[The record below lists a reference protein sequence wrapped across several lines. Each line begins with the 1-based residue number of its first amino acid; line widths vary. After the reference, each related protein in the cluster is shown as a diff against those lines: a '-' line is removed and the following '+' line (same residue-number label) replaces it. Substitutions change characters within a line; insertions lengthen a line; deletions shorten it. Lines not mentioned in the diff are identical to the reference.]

1 VVSEGAG
8 TTDGAATRNGGTGAT
23 ARLAVA
29 LLVALTFVAV
39 QLAMAQPGSASTGV
53 PCPQTGNE
61 IVATDQA
68 AYAPGDLVHVSGM
81 GYAADCDV
89 TVKVTRPD
97 GSVVTGDGSSTP
109 GSDSVTTD
117 LFGGLSYD
125 YQLQSSPAVQG
136 TYVVDVLGSADV
148 VLARTTFLDAPK
160 INFSAAPS
168 PVLASTGRVIALE
181 VTNTNGSTFPTS
193 DTDNIRC
200 VKVTFPVGFTPLS
213 VVGTA
218 TTRAGQTWTASVSGQ
233 VVTALASNATS
244 DQVYRQE
251 SVLLQVATTTPAAG
265 NSSITAVG
273 WNDTG
278 CSVASDSKN
287 ASVSVEGADANSYTA
302 AATPGSTPWNASRTY
317 TVSLTNT
324 SSPANP
330 ASKAKVYVPIGFTVD
345 TGQPITATPSGNAVC
360 GKANGAW
367 LPDGTLLSDGR
378 LNFKSAGNST
388 DLCSGA
394 TLNVTFTATSPVSGS
409 GPYTWVTEL
418 TTGQGFLL
426 TGTQPTV
433 TIDNTPPTVTINQA
447 SGQNDPTNAS
457 PINFTVVFSESVTG
471 FTGSDVTL
479 SGTAGATTA
488 TVTGSGTTYNVAV
501 SGMTSNGTVI
511 VTVPAGSNS
520 PSTSGAQDAAG
531 NGNSASTS
539 SDNTVTYDTTKPSVT
554 INQAGTQNDPTN
566 ASPINFTV
574 VFSESVT
581 GFTGSDVTL
590 SGTAGATTA
599 TVTGS
604 GTTYNVAVSGMS
616 SRGTVVASIPVGA
629 DSPSTTGAQDAAG
642 NGNVA
647 STSTDNMVTW
657 DRVPTASAQSV
668 TTAEDTPKV
677 VTLSSSDPDNDNQ
690 SFSIVSG
697 PSNGTLGSVGPVSCT
712 GTGPRN
718 CSADITYTPAADY
731 NGADS
736 FTFKTNDGLF
746 DSNTATVSVTVTEV
760 NDAPSAGDDTRG
772 PVAEDGSLTFSAA
785 GLTGND
791 SAGPG
796 NESSQTLTVT
806 AVSATPD
813 THGTVSLVAGDI
825 TYTPAADYNG
835 PASFDYT
842 VRDNGTTNGTDDFKS
857 DTGSVSVTV
866 TEVNDAPSAGDD
878 TRGPVAEDGSLT
890 FSAAGLTGN
899 DSAGPGNESSQTLT
913 VTAVSATPD
922 THGTVSLVA
931 GDITYTPAADYNGP
945 ASFDYT
951 VRDNGTTNG
960 TDDFKSDTG
969 SVSVTVDPV
978 NDQPSALATPDSLS
992 VNEGGSDTTTLSGSD
1007 VETGAGDLTFTITHA
1022 PAHGTLVHAATT
1034 PGDGDTFTGSPQD
1047 VTYTASSNYHGADN
1061 FKFTVTDTGDP
1072 AGCSAAPCDD
1082 PVTSSEVTVPIT
1094 VNDVTAPSIS
1104 LDQPADGTNTHDAT
1118 PTFSGAAG
1126 THFGDSATVYVDIY
1140 AGGTASGTPVQ
1151 TLSTPRDSGTGSYA
1165 VDSATL
1171 ADGTYTAK
1179 ARQSDDSTHRG
1190 YSSANT
1196 FVVDTVKPT
1205 SKATSPAI
1213 TNQTMFSVG
1222 YTDLGDASPSSGF
1235 DKVEIYVKTPGSST
1249 YDPTPA
1255 HTFTSPAASD
1265 SFTYTADGDGTYDFY
1280 SIAYDNAG
1288 NVEAVPLGPDNV
1300 TIVADSSTL
1309 LDTAPP
1315 SSSIQCN
1322 SAPCAS
1328 SYYSADVTVEL
1339 DGNDNLGGSGLKEI
1353 RYTTDGSTPTASHGT
1368 AVNSGDTFTVSSTTT
1383 VKFVAVDNAGNVETP
1398 VNSQTINID
1407 KANPTSSILCNGVAC
1422 SASYYNADV
1431 TVTLNGSDTGGS
1443 GLKEIRYTTD
1453 GSTPTAS
1460 HGTAVN
1466 SGDTFTVSSTTTV
1479 KFVAVDNAGNVET
1492 PVNSQ
1497 TINIDKVPPAVQSID
1512 RADASPTN
1520 AASVSWTVTFSKNVS
1535 GIDSGDFQLANS
1547 GLGGSSSITSVVQ
1560 GVNAATYTVTASTG
1574 TGNGTLGLNLVDN
1587 DSITDSAGNKLGG
1600 TGTSGAGDGSFTG
1613 QVYTIDKTAP
1623 TVTVTAPPSPQTAST
1638 VHFTATVSE
1647 TTVDTIGNGDI
1658 TVGGT
1663 AGATTGTV
1671 TGTGPTYDIAVSGMT
1686 MTGTITV
1693 KVDANAVSDAA
1704 GNPNAESNTAS
1715 VQWNQTVSTN
1725 SAPVVTITSPAP
1737 YSLYAKPANVS
1748 LSASFTDPDAGQ
1760 THTCSISWDDG
1771 STTTPAVSPDSTPT
1785 TPGTCAQS
1793 HTYNSAGVYT
1803 IVVTVCDNFSPQ
1815 GCDSDEVMIVVYDA
1829 SAGFI
1834 TGGGWINV
1842 DPGSYPANPT
1852 LTGRANFGFNSQYK
1866 KGSTVPT
1873 GETEFQFQVGNLNFH
1888 STAYS
1893 WLVVSG
1899 YKAQYKGTGTVNGI
1913 SGYDFTLTAYDGAI
1927 AGAGQSGYDRFRIKI
1942 TKNGVTVF
1950 DNRNGASMDMD
1961 AANPQNIGGGSIVI
1975 HKA

>member
-1 VVSEGAG
+1 
-8 TTDGAATRNGGTGAT
+8 
-23 ARLAVA
+23 
-29 LLVALTFVAV
+29 
-39 QLAMAQPGSASTGV
+39 M
-53 PCPQTGNE
+53 
-61 IVATDQA
+61 
-68 AYAPGDLVHVSGM
+68 
-81 GYAADCDV
+81 
-89 TVKVTRPD
+89 
-97 GSVVTGDGSSTP
+97 
-109 GSDSVTTD
+109 
-117 LFGGLSYD
+117 
-125 YQLQSSPAVQG
+125 
-136 TYVVDVLGSADV
+136 
-148 VLARTTFLDAPK
+148 
-160 INFSAAPS
+160 
-168 PVLASTGRVIALE
+168 
-181 VTNTNGSTFPTS
+181 
-193 DTDNIRC
+193 
-200 VKVTFPVGFTPLS
+200 
-213 VVGTA
+213 
-218 TTRAGQTWTASVSGQ
+218 
-233 VVTALASNATS
+233 
-244 DQVYRQE
+244 
-251 SVLLQVATTTPAAG
+251 
-265 NSSITAVG
+265 
-273 WNDTG
+273 
-278 CSVASDSKN
+278 
-287 ASVSVEGADANSYTA
+287 
-302 AATPGSTPWNASRTY
+302 
-317 TVSLTNT
+317 
-324 SSPANP
+324 
-330 ASKAKVYVPIGFTVD
+330 
-345 TGQPITATPSGNAVC
+345 
-360 GKANGAW
+360 
-367 LPDGTLLSDGR
+367 
-378 LNFKSAGNST
+378 
-388 DLCSGA
+388 
-394 TLNVTFTATSPVSGS
+394 
-409 GPYTWVTEL
+409 
-418 TTGQGFLL
+418 
-426 TGTQPTV
+426 
-433 TIDNTPPTVTINQA
+433 
-447 SGQNDPTNAS
+447 
-457 PINFTVVFSESVTG
+457 
-471 FTGSDVTL
+471 
-479 SGTAGATTA
+479 
-488 TVTGSGTTYNVAV
+488 
-501 SGMTSNGTVI
+501 
-511 VTVPAGSNS
+511 
-520 PSTSGAQDAAG
+520 
-531 NGNSASTS
+531 
-539 SDNTVTYDTTKPSVT
+539 
-554 INQAGTQNDPTN
+554 
-566 ASPINFTV
+566 
-574 VFSESVT
+574 
-581 GFTGSDVTL
+581 
-590 SGTAGATTA
+590 
-599 TVTGS
+599 
-604 GTTYNVAVSGMS
+604 
-616 SRGTVVASIPVGA
+616 
-629 DSPSTTGAQDAAG
+629 
-642 NGNVA
+642 
-647 STSTDNMVTW
+647 
-657 DRVPTASAQSV
+657 
-668 TTAEDTPKV
+668 
-677 VTLSSSDPDNDNQ
+677 
-690 SFSIVSG
+690 
-697 PSNGTLGSVGPVSCT
+697 
-712 GTGPRN
+712 
-718 CSADITYTPAADY
+718 
-731 NGADS
+731 
-736 FTFKTNDGLF
+736 
-746 DSNTATVSVTVTEV
+746 
-760 NDAPSAGDDTRG
+760 
-772 PVAEDGSLTFSAA
+772 
-785 GLTGND
+785 
-791 SAGPG
+791 
-796 NESSQTLTVT
+796 
-806 AVSATPD
+806 
-813 THGTVSLVAGDI
+813 
-825 TYTPAADYNG
+825 
-835 PASFDYT
+835 
-842 VRDNGTTNGTDDFKS
+842 
-857 DTGSVSVTV
+857 
-866 TEVNDAPSAGDD
+866 
-878 TRGPVAEDGSLT
+878 
-890 FSAAGLTGN
+890 
-899 DSAGPGNESSQTLT
+899 
-913 VTAVSATPD
+913 
-922 THGTVSLVA
+922 
-931 GDITYTPAADYNGP
+931 
-945 ASFDYT
+945 
-951 VRDNGTTNG
+951 
-960 TDDFKSDTG
+960 
-969 SVSVTVDPV
+969 
-978 NDQPSALATPDSLS
+978 
-992 VNEGGSDTTTLSGSD
+992 
-1007 VETGAGDLTFTITHA
+1007 TFTITHA
-1022 PAHGTLVHAATT
+1022 PAHGTLVHGATT
-1034 PGDGDTFTGSPQD
+1034 LGDGDTFTGSPQD

-1072 AGCSAAPCDD
+1072 AGCSAEPCDD
-1082 PVTSSEVTVPIT
+1082 PVTSSQVTVPIT

-1118 PTFSGAAG
+1118 PTFSGTAG

-1140 AGGTASGTPVQ
+1140 AGATASGTPVQ
-1151 TLSTPRDSGTGSYA
+1151 TLSTPRDTGTGAYS

-1179 ARQSDDSTHRG
+1179 ARQSDDSTHTG

-1249 YDPTPA
+1249 YDSTPA
-1255 HTFTSPAASD
+1255 HTFTSPAPSD

-1288 NVEAVPLGPDNV
+1288 NVEAVPLAPDNV

-1328 SYYSADVTVEL
+1328 SYYNADVTAEL
-1339 DGNDNLGGSGLKEI
+1339 DGNDNL
-1353 RYTTDGSTPTASHGT
+1353 
-1368 AVNSGDTFTVSSTTT
+1368 
-1383 VKFVAVDNAGNVETP
+1383 
-1398 VNSQTINID
+1398 
-1407 KANPTSSILCNGVAC
+1407 
-1422 SASYYNADV
+1422 
-1431 TVTLNGSDTGGS
+1431 GGS

-1512 RADASPTN
+1512 RADASPSN
-1520 AASVSWTVTFSKNVS
+1520 AASVGWTVTFSKNVS
-1535 GIDSGDFQLANS
+1535 GVDSGDFQLANS
-1547 GLGGSSSITSVVQ
+1547 GLGGSPSITSVVQ

-1623 TVTVTAPPSPQTAST
+1623 TVTVTAPSSPQTAST

-1647 TTVDTIGNGDI
+1647 TTADTIGNGDI

-1725 SAPVVTITSPAP
+1725 SAPVVTITSPTP

-1793 HTYNSAGVYT
+1793 HTYNTAGVYT

-1834 TGGGWINV
+1834 TGGGWITV

-1888 STAYS
+1888 STTYS